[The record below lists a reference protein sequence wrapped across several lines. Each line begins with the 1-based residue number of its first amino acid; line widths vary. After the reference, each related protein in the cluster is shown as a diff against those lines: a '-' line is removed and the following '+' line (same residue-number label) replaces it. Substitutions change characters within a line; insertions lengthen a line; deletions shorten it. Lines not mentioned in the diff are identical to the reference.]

1 MKNLSIKTLRK
12 DLTRIW
18 HHVIKHHAKFTV
30 SVENGNVIILNEQDY
45 QNLTETIYLSSH
57 SQTRRE
63 ILAGLLQK
71 EIDCIP
77 AKNISW

>member
-1 MKNLSIKTLRK
+1 MKNLSIKALRK
-12 DLTRIW
+12 NLTRNL

-30 SVENGNVIILNEQDY
+30 SVKNDNVIILNEQDY
-45 QNLTETIYLSSH
+45 RNLTKTIYLSSH